1 MAFRCSGNGVI
12 ALALCLTLAVSLRA
26 QNAPAAEISK
36 QQIRIVALLAQI
48 ADEARSFEDVNFA
61 TKLQSQA
68 ALMLWPYDREQAR
81 SIFNRTFQSLLQK
94 TTRPNSVANSAKTK
108 ERQSKE
114 LSPAD
119 KQQLLTEL
127 LNQIASRDAEL
138 AEELARRLADSSLDL
153 QSSWL
158 LSQDYCDVN
167 EAGEF
172 YSMDSNA
179 DLISS
184 ESDRRGLLINVAL
197 QVVERDPYRA
207 MALGQLSISV
217 GAAPCRY
224 NQAQDVRPV
233 LSTRLAQLLTM
244 MRASD
249 AALADLLFSSATAA
263 LERMPV
269 AHLSDIHT
277 LGSYL
282 VAAINGPSRDAIS
295 SIQVVRFLNL
305 AYNRLAMRRTE
316 KEGDFIY
323 LIGRQLTELF
333 ARYKPDRLVQWQRRL
348 SELSESSSNER
359 EIAAIPQPASPFD
372 IARAARESEDER
384 ESDRLYARAAFEWL
398 ARGEPN
404 ESATSAMRIK
414 DASVRDRVLIQ
425 VIRQQSSKS
434 RSEDLISLA
443 RRIENKLMRADA
455 IVRLARA
462 IPGSNDR
469 LRVSEFLNEAESYA
483 VKSSPSIEQA
493 RTLLS
498 IVSVFSSF
506 DDLRAFEVMQ
516 TTVKAINATR
526 DEKADAKT
534 PTQASE
540 SKTGDIYNLNFENAL
555 TALAGSDFDR
565 ALLLAQQLSDK
576 SVSLMAQIAVCRG
589 GLAAPSAGDRFE
601 DENQ

>member
-1 MAFRCSGNGVI
+1 MAFRGSGNGVI
-12 ALALCLTLAVSLRA
+12 ALALCLTLTVSLYA
-26 QNAPAAEISK
+26 QNAPAAQTSK

-48 ADEARSFEDVNFA
+48 ADEARSFEDVKLA

-81 SIFNRTFQSLLQK
+81 SIFNRTFLSLLQK
-94 TTRPNSVANSAKTK
+94 TSGSNAVANNTKTQ
-108 ERQSKE
+108 ERQPKA
-114 LSPAD
+114 LSLAD

-127 LNQIASRDAEL
+127 LNQIASRDAEM

-153 QSSWL
+153 QNSWP

-167 EAGEF
+167 YQGEF
-172 YSMDSNA
+172 DSLDLNT
-179 DLISS
+179 DLISKD
-184 ESDRRGLLINVAL
+184 SDRSDLLVNVAL

-207 MALGQLSISV
+207 MALGQLSVNV
-217 GAAPCRY
+217 GTLPCRY
-224 NQAQDVRPV
+224 AQAQEVRPV
-233 LSTRLAQLLTM
+233 LPTRLAQLLTL

-249 AALADLLFSSATAA
+249 STLADLLFSSATAA
-263 LERMPV
+263 LERLPV

-282 VAAINGPSRDAIS
+282 VTAINGPSKDAIS
-295 SIQVVRFLNL
+295 STQVARFLNL
-305 AYNRLAMRRTE
+305 AYNRLAMRRSE
-316 KEGDFIY
+316 KEADFVY
-323 LIGRQLTELF
+323 LIGRQLTGLF
-333 ARYKPDRLVQWQRRL
+333 MRYKPDRLVQWQRRI
-348 SELSESSSNER
+348 SELSESNSGER

-372 IARAARESEDER
+372 IARAAREADDER

-398 ARGEPN
+398 TRGESN
-404 ESATSAMRIK
+404 ESASSALKIK
-414 DASVRDRVLIQ
+414 DAQLRDRVLIQ
-425 VIRQQSSKS
+425 IIRQQSSKS
-434 RSEDLISLA
+434 KSEDLISLA
-443 RRIENKLMRADA
+443 RKIENKLMRADA
-455 IVRLARA
+455 IIRLARS
-462 IPGSNDR
+462 IPNSSDR

-483 VKSSPSIEQA
+483 AKASPSIEQA

-516 TTVKAINATR
+516 TAVKSINATR
-526 DEKADAKT
+526 DEKPDAKV
-534 PTQASE
+534 PSQASE
-540 SKTGDIYNLNFENAL
+540 SKVGDIYNLNFENAL

-589 GLAAPSAGDRFE
+589 GLAIPAASDLFN
-601 DENQ
+601 DESQ